1 MEPRETEYEDDMT
14 VKLKKKLKIEKIIT
28 KKTEY
33 EDDMTVKYKKKIKI
47 EKI

>member
-1 MEPRETEYEDDMT
+1 MKKTEYEDDMT
-14 VKLKKKLKIEKIIT
+14 VTLKKKLEIEKIIT